1 MAGIRIT
8 GMASGLPPDIVDQLM
23 NAEKIPLKS
32 LGDKKTKLQDTE
44 KLVNELETKVSDINK
59 NLAEL
64 TSTRGFLDMKLL
76 SGDPNIIDGS
86 VDPGAV
92 VTGDYAVEVLQLAQ
106 KPGALSNGFAD
117 RNETQVG
124 VGYMKFK
131 THDGVKEVYI
141 HPKNSTLDGI
151 AETINNAGYGL
162 RANVLEDRR
171 DKEAPFRLLVTGLTT
186 GNDTQVDFPT
196 IYFLDGDQD
205 FYFDETRPAQNAKIK
220 IDGFEIEVPENTVND
235 VIPGVSLNLKQAVP
249 GRPVRLS
256 VKENLEA
263 IAGKIKSFVDAYN
276 AALGFIQNQHKL
288 SKGADGKERLG
299 PLGGDSMIRQVENSL
314 RRVILTPQY
323 GVGSPLERIQELG
336 IEFNRNGTL
345 NFNQDKFTK
354 VLNTNPKGVS
364 SFLRGDGFST
374 GFITM
379 LKRETSFLLS
389 QNFGTIA
396 NRKKSIGD
404 RITRIDKQIEN
415 KERQLTRK
423 EEELTRKFGN
433 LESKMANI
441 QRQGSALAGMAP
453 QQK

>member
-23 NAEKIPLKS
+23 NVEKIPLKS
-32 LGDKKTKLQDTE
+32 LGDKKVKLQDTE
-44 KLVNELETKVSDINK
+44 KLVIDLETKVSDINK

-76 SGDPNIIDGS
+76 SGDPNIIDGT
-86 VDPGAV
+86 VDPSAV
-92 VTGDYAVEVLQLAQ
+92 VTGDYSIEVLQLAQ
-106 KPGALSNGFAD
+106 KPGAMSNGFED
-117 RNETQVG
+117 RNVTQVG

-131 THDGVKEVYI
+131 TDAGVKEVYI
-141 HPKNSTLDGI
+141 NPKNSTLDGI
-151 AETINNAGYGL
+151 AESINNAGYGL
-162 RANVLEDRR
+162 RANVLENSK
-171 DKEAPFRLLVTGLTT
+171 DKETPYRLLVTGLST
-186 GNDTQVDFPT
+186 GTGKQVEFPT

-205 FYFDETRPAQNAKIK
+205 FFFDETRPAQNAKIK

-276 AALGFIQNQHKL
+276 AALAFIQNQHKL
-288 SKGADGKERLG
+288 GKGADGKERLG
-299 PLGGDSMIRQVENSL
+299 PLGGDSMIRQVENAL
-314 RRVILTPQY
+314 RRVIMTPQY
-323 GVGSPLERIQELG
+323 GVESPIARIQELG
-336 IEFNRNGTL
+336 IEFNRSGTL
-345 NFNQDKFTK
+345 NFNQEKFTK
-354 VLNTNPKGVS
+354 VLNTNPKAVA
-364 SFLRGDGFST
+364 SFLRGDSFST
-374 GFITM
+374 GFVTT
-379 LKRETSFLLS
+379 LKRETTFLLS
-389 QNFGTIA
+389 QNFGAIA
-396 NRKKSIGD
+396 NRKKSIGE

-441 QRQGSALAGMAP
+441 QRQGSALAGMA